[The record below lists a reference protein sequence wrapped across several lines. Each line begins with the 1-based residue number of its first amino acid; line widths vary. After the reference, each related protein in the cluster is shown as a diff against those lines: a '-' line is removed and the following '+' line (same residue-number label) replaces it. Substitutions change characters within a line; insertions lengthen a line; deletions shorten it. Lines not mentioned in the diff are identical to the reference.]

1 MPKSRWHAKSER
13 NAVRA
18 VIDTNILVSA
28 LLTPGGISAQLI
40 AAIRSRSLTPVV
52 SEMIL
57 AEYSEVLNRPKFSF
71 ANKLIAS
78 LLVDMKGLALFL
90 NSQSIHL
97 QDLPDPD
104 DAPFIAAAITA
115 ACPVITGNSK
125 HFPQELGIEA
135 LSPSEAL
142 ARLQAK

>member
-1 MPKSRWHAKSER
+1 ML
-13 NAVRA
+13 A

-28 LLTPGGISAQLI
+28 LLTPGGASAQLI
-40 AAIRSRSLTPVV
+40 AAIRSRTLTPVV
-52 SEMIL
+52 SETIL
-57 AEYSEVLNRPKFSF
+57 AEYAEVLIRAKFGFAHNRT
-71 ANKLIAS
+71 AS
-78 LLVDMKGLALFL
+78 LLEDMKGLALFL
-90 NSQSIHL
+90 NLRPIPL
-97 QDLPDPD
+97 QNVPDPD

-125 HFPQELGIEA
+125 HFPQQIGIKI

>member
-1 MPKSRWHAKSER
+1 
-13 NAVRA
+13 VRA

-28 LLTPGGISAQLI
+28 LLTPGGVSAQLI
-40 AAIRSRSLTPVV
+40 AAIRSRALTPVV

-57 AEYSEVLNRPKFSF
+57 AEYAEVLNRPKFNF
-71 ANKLIAS
+71 ANKLTAS
-78 LLVDMKGLALFL
+78 LLEDMKGLALFL
-90 NSQSIHL
+90 NSQSIPL

-115 ACPVITGNSK
+115 ACHVITGNSK

>member
-1 MPKSRWHAKSER
+1 MPKSRSHAKNER

-28 LLTPGGISAQLI
+28 LLTPDGVSAQLI
-40 AAIRSRSLTPVV
+40 AAIRSRVLTPVV
-52 SEMIL
+52 SEIIL
-57 AEYSEVLNRPKFSF
+57 AEYAEVLNRPKFGF
-71 ANKLIAS
+71 ANKLTGS
-78 LLVDMKGLALFL
+78 LLEDMKGLALFL
-90 NSQSIHL
+90 NSQSISL

-115 ACPVITGNSK
+115 ACPVITGNSR
-125 HFPQELGIEA
+125 HFPLELGIEA
-135 LSPSEAL
+135 LSPSNAL